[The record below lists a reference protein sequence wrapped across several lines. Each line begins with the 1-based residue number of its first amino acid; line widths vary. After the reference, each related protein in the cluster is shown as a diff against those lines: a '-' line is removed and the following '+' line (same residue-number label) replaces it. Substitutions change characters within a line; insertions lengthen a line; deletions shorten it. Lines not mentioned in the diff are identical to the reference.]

1 MRFTP
6 GGSRCAGAVAAICF
20 LTLTSIEGQAP
31 KPGPLLTD
39 PARGDLPDAAG
50 QRRPGQRRSIDW
62 GANLPRQLHVNRT
75 RPSGH
80 RDFYVLDGEF
90 HHEINGQTYVL
101 RPGMIGVVK
110 VGDKV
115 RHKTGP
121 GPVRLL
127 IIWHPAKRVLASLK
141 DGPSLLASYEP
152 VPSSA
157 RREA

>member
-39 PARGDLPDAAG
+39 PARGDLRMLLDNAG
-50 QRRPGQRRSIDW
+50 LGSGEVSI
-62 GANLPRQLHVNRT
+62 GERTYRANYTSTEHVHQ
-75 RPSGH
+75 GIEIL
-80 RDFYVLDGEF
+80 YVLDGEF

-101 RPGMIGVVK
+101 RPGMIGVVR

-121 GPVRLL
+121 RPVRLL
-127 IIWHPAKRVLASLK
+127 MIWAPGEEGTRVAEGWTQPAR
-141 DGPSLLASYEP
+141 
-152 VPSSA
+152 
-157 RREA
+157 